1 MKDRIREMLAFEDLT
16 QEEKE
21 KRGILGRLYGP
32 CASISVPTRN
42 GRGYNESLWENVFN
56 DDITKEMFANGGIP
70 MELDHPADREETDS
84 SRIAAMMPE
93 APKKDKEGHLIAYCD
108 LIDTPMGRIAYQLA
122 KYGFKLGISSRGS
135 GDIIEDENGDE
146 IVDPDTYSFT
156 TFDLVLLPAVK
167 DARLTMTEG
176 LDKNNMTDLKKALC
190 EDIENAKKLDGTEYS
205 TDEKKMMTEALE
217 DLGIKT
223 VEEKLL
229 KEYTTYWFGEREY
242 PSKKVDHGE
251 YDPHTGKF
259 ADGTTYDDLTQDDF
273 ETDEPE
279 FEDEASV
286 TIKHMPYWKKDGE
299 YVVCFTGGCARF
311 DSEEKARAYYKNI
324 TNKEFKG
331 TIEVSNEKPFGFKE
345 ELSTSSQEDADIKK
359 EEEPQAKSEQVAEAV
374 DDGTNDIIRDLQE
387 ALKAKKT
394 MESTIKS
401 LQERLAVSDAEV
413 SRLRANDEKNKST
426 IVRLTRLVKES
437 SEKAKDASKLQ
448 EELKSRNDSI
458 ALLNKVVVESK
469 GKFASENNS
478 LKESVKLGENKVKT
492 LERKLSEA
500 LKENET
506 KTKELEES
514 LNAER
519 NRSKR
524 EISKLTERLN
534 KSSKLAEGYK
544 RLANEVVDRYIESKA
559 VVLGVDSH
567 DIKSR
572 LKESYSLD
580 DIDDVCESLQS
591 YNLNLTKLPFKLDKN
606 TVVSIKESKPAAQ
619 AQTKSSIYD
628 DEIDEHSLYVAGLV
642 K

>member
-56 DDITKEMFANGGIP
+56 DEITKEMFANGGIP

-93 APKKDKEGHLIAYCD
+93 APKKDKDGHLIAYCD

-135 GDIIEDENGDE
+135 GDIIEDENGEE

-167 DARLTMTEG
+167 DARLTMAES
-176 LDKNNMTDLKKALC
+176 LDKKNMTDLKKALC

-217 DLGIKT
+217 DLGIKE
-223 VEEKLL
+223 VE
-229 KEYTTYWFGEREY
+229 
-242 PSKKVDHGE
+242 
-251 YDPHTGKF
+251 
-259 ADGTTYDDLTQDDF
+259 
-273 ETDEPE
+273 
-279 FEDEASV
+279 
-286 TIKHMPYWKKDGE
+286 
-299 YVVCFTGGCARF
+299 
-311 DSEEKARAYYKNI
+311 EEKADEEE
-324 TNKEFKG
+324 KE
-331 TIEVSNEKPFGFKE
+331 E
-345 ELSTSSQEDADIKK
+345 ELSTSSKEDEDIKK

-606 TVVSIKESKPAAQ
+606 TVVSIKESKPAG
-619 AQTKSSIYD
+619 QTQSKSSIYD